1 MNGSIKI
8 TDGTQ
13 GAGKVLTSDANG
25 KASWVAPPDVKYFAE
40 IRKSSTTNLD
50 QYNYI
55 PFGTTDFQHGITA
68 GSNNFQIQN
77 QPGIYRVSFKLTI
90 QKTGGNSQNIKF
102 FLAKGYS
109 STNLVAGSEVYAN
122 VSNGEII
129 TISGEKL
136 VQLNAYESIGIF
148 SDTSSSS
155 VQVLASGSSFNIEM
169 ISQ

>member
-1 MNGSIKI
+1 MKFCQNFLMK
-8 TDGTQ
+8 
-13 GAGKVLTSDANG
+13 ANLMKVRHLG
-25 KASWVAPPDVKYFAE
+25 IVCE
-40 IRKSSTTNLD
+40 NLEVMENFYTKFGFKKFLLLC
-50 QYNYI
+50 QY
-55 PFGTTDFQHGITA
+55 
-68 GSNNFQIQN
+68 
-77 QPGIYRVSFKLTI
+77 
-90 QKTGGNSQNIKF
+90 QNIKF